1 MNAKKKRPTNKNGD
15 APKSKSAIRK
25 RLSDLPLLDK
35 DGEIRELTREDIRK
49 FRPAKEVL
57 PPELY
62 EALVANTKKYI
73 GQRGLQKKPTK
84 VSVTVRYSPEVVE
97 YFKSTGE
104 GWQTK
109 MDDAL
114 KDWIKKRKRAA

>member
-1 MNAKKKRPTNKNGD
+1 MNKNGNTHKK
-15 APKSKSAIRK
+15 KSKK
-25 RLSDLPLLDK
+25 RLRLQDQPLTDEE
-35 DGEIRELTREDIRK
+35 GEVRELTLADIRK

-73 GQRGLQKKPTK
+73 GQRGPQKKPTK
-84 VSVTVRYSPEVVE
+84 VSITVRYSPEVVE
-97 YFKSTGE
+97 YFKATGE